1 MGTSQATI
9 QLKTQIPGPKSQ
21 ALMAQRREQVARGP
35 FHVTP
40 VFVKKGEGAVL
51 EDVDGNRLIDF
62 ASGIAVVNTGHC
74 AGPVVAAIREQAGT
88 LLHSSFNVAPY
99 EAYIR
104 LCTELNRA
112 VPGKGPMKSF
122 LANSGAEAVENAVKI
137 ARAHTGRQAVIS
149 FDHGFH
155 GRTYMALSLTAK
167 VGYKLG
173 FAPFNPETYR
183 APFPYVYRW
192 PGTTGPASQ
201 SNVDRVV
208 DECFAQFEDLVNTR
222 LHPRQVAAVIFE
234 PVLGEGGFVPMPA
247 RFARRLRE
255 FCTQHGIV
263 LIADEI
269 QTGFG
274 RTGKMFACEHLGI
287 EADLYTLAKG
297 LADGMPISSVTGR
310 ADIMDAPVEGAI
322 GGTFGGNPVSCAAAL
337 AVFDMLRDGSVLANA
352 NAIGNQFCDRLSRWF
367 EKFPLIGD
375 VRGMGPMMAMEFVK
389 DRTTREP
396 NGDATKKLVKYCY
409 ERGLILMSAG
419 TYGNNIRLLPP
430 LTIEAPVLSEGLD
443 LIEKGL
449 EAIS

>member
-1 MGTSQATI
+1 MAKI
-9 QLKTQIPGPKSQ
+9 QLKTAIPGPKSQ
-21 ALMAQRREQVARGP
+21 ALMAERREHVARGP

-40 VFVKKGEGAVL
+40 IFVKRAEGAL
-51 EDVDGNRLIDF
+51 IEDVDGNRIIDF

-74 AGPVVAAIREQAGT
+74 APPVVAAIRDQAGS

-99 EAYIR
+99 EGYVR
-104 LCTELNRA
+104 LCAELNRA
-112 VPGKGPMKSF
+112 VPGKSPKKSF

-137 ARAHTGRQAVIS
+137 ARAFTGRQAVIS

-192 PGTTGPASQ
+192 PGADG
-201 SNVDRVV
+201 NVDRVV
-208 DECFAQFEDLVNTR
+208 DECFAQFEDFVNTR
-222 LHPRQVAAVIFE
+222 LHPKQVAAVIFE
-234 PVLGEGGFVPMPA
+234 PVLGEGGFVPMPK
-247 RFARRLRE
+247 RFAQKLRE
-255 FCTQHGIV
+255 FCTTHGIV

-287 EADLYTLAKG
+287 EADIYTLAKG
-297 LADGMPISSVTGR
+297 MADGMPISSVTGR

-322 GGTFGGNPVSCAAAL
+322 GGTFGGNPVACAAAL
-337 AVFDMLRDGSVLANA
+337 SVFDMLRDGSVLENA
-352 NAIGNQFCDRLSRWF
+352 NRIGNQFCDRMSDWKKR
-367 EKFPLIGD
+367 FPVIGD

-389 DRTTREP
+389 DRATREP
-396 NGDATKKLVKYCY
+396 NGEATKKLVKYCY

-430 LTIEAPVLSEGLD
+430 LTIEPEVLREGMD
-443 LIEKGL
+443 LIEQGL
-449 EAIS
+449 KEISG